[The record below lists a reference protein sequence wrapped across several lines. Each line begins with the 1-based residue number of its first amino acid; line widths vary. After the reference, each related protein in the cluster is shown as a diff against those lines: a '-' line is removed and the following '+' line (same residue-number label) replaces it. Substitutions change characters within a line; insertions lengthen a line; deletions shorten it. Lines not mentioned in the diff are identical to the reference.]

1 MHNAVTVQVL
11 EPAHELEHNLT
22 HSVLSYVE
30 LSTLQV
36 VKQICSLQI
45 LQHHEVI
52 VWIFKQVDQ
61 RDYVHVLTHLQHLN
75 LSPLLKDL
83 NMAHLLFLY
92 LFDSHF
98 FACLFVCGSAHN
110 TELALA

>member
-52 VWIFKQVDQ
+52 V
-61 RDYVHVLTHLQHLN
+61 
-75 LSPLLKDL
+75 
-83 NMAHLLFLY
+83 
-92 LFDSHF
+92 
-98 FACLFVCGSAHN
+98 
-110 TELALA
+110 